1 VDQLAAAIAAVVAE
15 TGWVKKD
22 GKHAQGWAYASSEA
36 ILGEL
41 RQACAKHGVIIIP
54 RVVSLEELDAAKGRR
69 VRASM
74 VFTVAH
80 SSGQLVEVPW
90 ISEVD
95 GFSDTISQKA
105 YTMAH
110 REFLRQLF
118 LVPRGDDPEASEA
131 PKEEPKQAPPP
142 SKNKARR
149 LLREL
154 AEELAEGVEERIGPA
169 EVRIGTRARQYA
181 GPVPAEITTEHI
193 RMAYE
198 AILQE
203 DAKQ

>member
-118 LVPRGDDPEASEA
+118 LVPRGDDPEAGEA
-131 PKEEPKQAPPP
+131 PKEEPKQAPP

-169 EVRIGTRARQYA
+169 EVRIGTRARQLA
-181 GPVPAEITTEHI
+181 GPVPAEITADHVKT
-193 RMAYE
+193 AYE
-198 AILQE
+198 AITNE